1 MRSVSGTTTDGVTM
15 EGKRFIR
22 TIRLQNILSYGPDPV
37 ELALGPLNV
46 LIGPNG
52 SGKSNLINVLS
63 VLRGAPRN
71 LPETIRRGGGT
82 GEWLWKG
89 RDRLAPASV
98 EITAEYSPVL
108 MPLRYRLAFTEVNH
122 RFELCDEVLEN
133 EAPQP
138 GHEEPFFYY
147 RFQRGNP
154 VLSVMAKSSNTG
166 TGRHRLKQ
174 ATVHSEESIFS
185 QRRDP
190 DSYPELTHF
199 GTQIGRIG
207 IYREWNLG
215 PDTPFRLPQTAD
227 LPQGT
232 LLEDGA
238 NLGLVLNN
246 LMNRP
251 PVKREIMQRMRPLY
265 PDIEDITTAI
275 VGRTV
280 EVFFHE
286 KGLRHPIPAVRL
298 SDGSLRFL
306 CLLAVLCHPEPHLI
320 TCIEEPELGLH
331 PDVIPD
337 IADLLL
343 AVSKRTQLVVTT
355 HSDILIDALTDV
367 PESVIVCEKREGA
380 TRLHRLEKENLKP
393 WLKRYRLGE
402 LWSKGEI
409 GGNRW

>member
-1 MRSVSGTTTDGVTM
+1 M

-37 ELALGPLNV
+37 DLALGPLNV

-52 SGKSNLINVLS
+52 SGKSNLINILS
-63 VLRGAPRN
+63 FLRGAPRS
-71 LPETIRRGGGT
+71 LPETILNGGGT
-82 GEWLWKG
+82 SEWLWKG
-89 RDRLAPASV
+89 RDQLAPASV
-98 EITAEYSPVL
+98 EITVGNPTGIF
-108 MPLRYRLAFTEVNH
+108 PLRYGLSFTEVRN
-122 RFELCDEVLEN
+122 RFDLSDERLEN
-133 EAPQP
+133 ASA
-138 GHEEPFFYY
+138 HEDHFFYY
-147 RFQRGNP
+147 RYQRGDP
-154 VLSVMAKSSNTG
+154 VINVKSSSGDTG
-166 TGRHRLKQ
+166 FVERRLEREK
-174 ATVHSEESIFS
+174 VIPEESILS

-190 DSYPELTHF
+190 DSYPELTF
-199 GTQIGRIG
+199 FATQVERIG

-215 PDTPFRLPQTAD
+215 PDTPFRLPQSAD
-227 LPQGT
+227 LSQGT

-238 NLGLVLNN
+238 NLGVVLNN

-251 PVKREIMQRMRPLY
+251 PVKRGIMKRMRAFY

-286 KGLRHPIPAVRL
+286 KGLRHPVPAVRL

-306 CLLAVLCHPEPHLI
+306 CLLAVLCHPDPQLI

-337 IADLLL
+337 IADLLI
-343 AVSKRTQLVVTT
+343 AASKRTQLVVTT
-355 HSDILIDALTDV
+355 HSDILIDALTDL
-367 PESVIVCEKREGA
+367 PESVIVCEKRKGA
-380 TRLHRLEKENLKP
+380 THLRRLEREDLKP
-393 WLKRYRLGE
+393 WLERYRLGE

-409 GGNRW
+409 GGNRFGSVQPMIA

>member
-1 MRSVSGTTTDGVTM
+1 M

-22 TIRLQNILSYGPDPV
+22 TICLQDILSYGPNAV
-37 ELALGPLNV
+37 ELALEPLNV

-82 GEWLWKG
+82 NEWLWKG
-89 RDRLAPASV
+89 RDQLAPASV
-98 EITAEYSPVL
+98 EITVENPTGI
-108 MPLRYRLAFTEVNH
+108 MPLRYGLAFTQVRN
-122 RFELCDEVLEN
+122 RFELYDETLED
-133 EAPQP
+133 EEPQP
-138 GHEEPFFYY
+138 GHEKPFFYY
-147 RFQRGNP
+147 RYQRGDP
-154 VLSVMAKSSNTG
+154 VINITSPYDETVFLKRRLEQAK
-166 TGRHRLKQ
+166 
-174 ATVHSEESIFS
+174 VDPEESILS

-190 DSYPELTHF
+190 DLYPELTSF
-199 GTQIGRIG
+199 ATQIERIG

-215 PDTPFRLPQTAD
+215 TDTPFRLPQNAD
-227 LPQGT
+227 LPQST
-232 LLEDGA
+232 LLEDGT

-251 PVKREIMQRMRPLY
+251 PVKREIMQRMRTFY
-265 PDIEDITTAI
+265 PGIEDITTTI

-286 KGLRHPIPAVRL
+286 GGLRHPIPADRL
-298 SDGSLRFL
+298 SEGSLRFL
-306 CLLAVLCHPEPHLI
+306 CLLVVLCHPEPHLI
-320 TCIEEPELGLH
+320 TSIEEPELGLH
-331 PDVIPD
+331 PDIIPD
-337 IADLLL
+337 IADLLVE
-343 AVSKRTQLVVTT
+343 ASKRTQLVVTT
-355 HSDILIDALTDV
+355 HSDILLDALTDV

-380 TRLHRLEKENLKP
+380 THLRRLERENLKL

>member
-1 MRSVSGTTTDGVTM
+1 M

-22 TIRLQNILSYGPDPV
+22 TIRLQDILSYGPDAV
-37 ELALGPLNV
+37 ELALEPLNV

-63 VLRGAPRN
+63 VLRGAPRS
-71 LPETIRRGGGT
+71 LPEAIRRGGGT
-82 GEWLWKG
+82 SEWLWKG
-89 RDRLAPASV
+89 RDRPTPASV
-98 EITAEYSPVL
+98 EITVEYPGGI
-108 MPLRYRLAFTEVNH
+108 MPLRYGLSFTEVRN
-122 RFELCDEVLEN
+122 RFELWDEALEN
-133 EAPQP
+133 EVPQS

-147 RFQRGNP
+147 RYQRGDP
-154 VLSVMAKSSNTG
+154 VVNVRGSFSAAFSTAFE
-166 TGRHRLKQ
+166 TRRLEREK
-174 ATVHSEESIFS
+174 VHPEESILS

-190 DSYPELTHF
+190 DSYPELTYF
-199 GTQIGRIG
+199 ATQVERMGV
-207 IYREWNLG
+207 YREWNLG
-215 PDTPFRLPQTAD
+215 PDTPFRLPQSAD
-227 LPQGT
+227 LPQDT

-251 PVKREIMQRMRPLY
+251 PVKREIMQRMRAFY

-280 EVFFHE
+280 EIYFHE
-286 KGLRHPIPAVRL
+286 KGLQHPVPAARL

-306 CLLAVLCHPEPHLI
+306 SLLAVLCHPEPHLI

-337 IADLLL
+337 MADLLIG
-343 AVSKRTQLVVTT
+343 ASKRTQLVVTT
-355 HSDILIDALTDV
+355 HSDTLIDALTDV

-380 TRLHRLEKENLKP
+380 THLRRLEREDLKP
-393 WLKRYRLGE
+393 WLKRYSLGE

>member
-1 MRSVSGTTTDGVTM
+1 M

-22 TIRLQNILSYGPDPV
+22 TIRLQDILSYGPAAV
-37 ELALGPLNV
+37 ELALEPLNV

-71 LPETIRRGGGT
+71 LAETIRSRGGT
-82 GEWLWKG
+82 TEWLWKG

-98 EITAEYSPVL
+98 EITVEHPTEK
-108 MPLRYRLAFTEVNH
+108 MPLRYGLSFTAVRN
-122 RFELCDEVLEN
+122 RFELYDETLEN
-133 EAPQP
+133 EEPQP
-138 GHEEPFFYY
+138 GHENPFFYY
-147 RFQRGNP
+147 RYQRGDP
-154 VLSVMAKSSNTG
+154 VVNVRSLSSNTG
-166 TGRHRLKQ
+166 FDERRLAREK
-174 ATVHSEESIFS
+174 VHPEESILS

-190 DSYPELTHF
+190 DSYPELTYF
-199 GTQIGRIG
+199 ATQVERIG

-215 PDTPFRLPQTAD
+215 PDTPFRQPQNAD
-227 LPQGT
+227 LPQDT

-238 NLGLVLNN
+238 NLGLVLNK
-246 LMNRP
+246 LMNLP
-251 PVKREIMQRMRPLY
+251 LVKREIMQRIRTFY
-265 PDIEDITTAI
+265 PDIEDIATAI

-286 KGLRHPIPAVRL
+286 KGLRHPVPAVRL
-298 SDGSLRFL
+298 SDGSLRLL

-337 IADLLL
+337 IADLLI
-343 AVSKRTQLVVTT
+343 AASKRTQLVVTT

-367 PESVIVCEKREGA
+367 PESVIVCEKRQGE
-380 TRLHRLEKENLKP
+380 TRLHRLERENLKP
-393 WLKRYRLGE
+393 WLKKYRLGE
-402 LWSKGEI
+402 LWSKSEI

>member
-1 MRSVSGTTTDGVTM
+1 M

-22 TIRLQNILSYGPDPV
+22 TIRLHNILSYGPEAV
-37 ELALGPLNV
+37 ELALEPLNV

-52 SGKSNLINVLS
+52 AGKSNLINVLS
-63 VLRGAPRN
+63 ILRGAPRD
-71 LPETIRRGGGT
+71 LPETIRRGGGPN
-82 GEWLWKG
+82 EWPWKG
-89 RDRLAPASV
+89 RDWPAPASV
-98 EITAEYSPVL
+98 EVTVEYPIGI
-108 MPLRYRLAFTEVNH
+108 MPLRYSLSFRAVRN
-122 RFELCDEVLEN
+122 RFLLWDETLEN
-133 EAPQP
+133 EQPQD

-147 RFQRGNP
+147 RYQQGDP
-154 VLSVMAKSSNTG
+154 VVNVRSSISKTEFEH
-166 TGRHRLKQ
+166 RRLKGDE
-174 ATVHSEESIFS
+174 VHLQESILS

-190 DSYPELTHF
+190 FTYPELTYF
-199 GTQIGRIG
+199 ARRVERVG

-215 PDTPFRLPQTAD
+215 PDTPFRLPQKAD

-232 LLEDGA
+232 LLESGA

-251 PVKREIMQRMRPLY
+251 PVKREIMQRMRAFY
-265 PDIEDITTAI
+265 PDIEDIATAI

-306 CLLAVLCHPEPHLI
+306 SLLAVLCHPEPHLI

-337 IADLLL
+337 IADLLIT
-343 AVSKRTQLVVTT
+343 ASKRTQLIVTT
-355 HSDILIDALTDV
+355 HSDTLIDALTDV

-380 TRLHRLEKENLKP
+380 TCLRRLEREDLKP
-393 WLKRYRLGE
+393 WLKRYRLGQ

>member
-1 MRSVSGTTTDGVTM
+1 M

-22 TIRLQNILSYGPDPV
+22 TIRLHDILSYGPDGV
-37 ELALGPLNV
+37 ELALEPLNV

-52 SGKSNLINVLS
+52 SGKSNLINILS
-63 VLRGAPRN
+63 ILKGAPRD
-71 LPETIRRGGGT
+71 LPATIRRGGGPR
-82 GEWLWKG
+82 EWLWKG
-89 RDRLAPASV
+89 IDQPAPASV
-98 EITAEYSPVL
+98 EVTVENPTGI
-108 MPLRYRLAFTEVNH
+108 MPLRYGLSFAGFRN
-122 RFELCDEVLEN
+122 RFELWDEVLEN
-133 EAPQP
+133 KKPQDD
-138 GHEEPFFYY
+138 HDDPFFYY
-147 RFQRGNP
+147 RYQRGDP
-154 VLSVMAKSSNTG
+154 VINVASSSAG
-166 TGRHRLKQ
+166 AGVKRHLEREK
-174 ATVHSEESIFS
+174 VHPEESILS

-190 DSYPELTHF
+190 DSYPELTYF
-199 GTQIGRIG
+199 ATQIERIG

-215 PDTPFRLPQTAD
+215 PDTPFRLPQNAD

-232 LLEDGA
+232 LLENGA

-246 LMNRP
+246 LMNQP
-251 PVKREIMQRMRPLY
+251 PVKHEIMQRMRAFY
-265 PDIEDITTAI
+265 PDIEDIATAI

-280 EVFFHE
+280 EVYFHE

-306 CLLAVLCHPEPHLI
+306 CLLAVLCNRDPHLI

-337 IADLLL
+337 IADLLI
-343 AVSKRTQLVVTT
+343 AASKRTQLIVTT
-355 HSDILIDALTDV
+355 HSDILIDALTDI
-367 PESVIVCEKREGA
+367 PESVIVCEKQEGA
-380 TRLHRLEKENLKP
+380 TRLRRLDREDLKP

>member
-1 MRSVSGTTTDGVTM
+1 M

-22 TIRLQNILSYGPDPV
+22 TIRLQDILSYGPDAV
-37 ELALGPLNV
+37 DLTLEPLNV

-63 VLRGAPRN
+63 VLRGAPRD
-71 LPETIRRGGGT
+71 LPATIRRGGGT
-82 GEWLWKG
+82 SEWLWKG

-98 EITAEYSPVL
+98 EITVDNPIRR
-108 MPLRYRLAFTEVNH
+108 MPLRYGLSFTEVRN
-122 RFELCDEVLEN
+122 RFELWDEVLEN
-133 EAPQP
+133 EAPDP

-147 RFQRGNP
+147 RYQRGDP
-154 VLSVMAKSSNTG
+154 VVSVKPSSGNTG
-166 TGRHRLKQ
+166 FEKRHLEREK
-174 ATVHSEESIFS
+174 VHPEQSILS

-190 DSYPELTHF
+190 DSYPELTDF
-199 GTQIGRIG
+199 ATRVERIG

-215 PDTPFRLPQTAD
+215 PDTPFRLPQSAD

-238 NLGLVLNN
+238 NLGLVLNK
-246 LMNRP
+246 LMNLP
-251 PVKREIMQRMRPLY
+251 SAKREIMQRMRTFY

-275 VGRTV
+275 AGRTV

-286 KGLRHPIPAVRL
+286 KGLRHPVPAVRL
-298 SDGSLRFL
+298 SDGSLRLL
-306 CLLAVLCHPEPHLI
+306 CLLAVLCHPEPNLI

-331 PDVIPD
+331 PDIIPD
-337 IADLLL
+337 IADLLV
-343 AVSKRTQLVVTT
+343 AASERTQLVVTT
-355 HSDILIDALTDV
+355 HSDTLIDALTDI
-367 PESVIVCEKREGA
+367 PESVIVCETRQGA
-380 TRLHRLEKENLKP
+380 TRLRRLEREDLKP